1 MSGSY
6 LEKVLGKLAHQLA
19 AYDEA
24 SLMSLWE
31 TYAEKVRRFEPT
43 KAWEE
48 SVLVFCLIQAVRMK
62 NQLFNHHWALS
73 RQAGEGRELDLTALT
88 APEPPRPEEID
99 PKTGRRIKPV
109 EKKQGKLIELKL
121 QESPACK
128 GKPKEGDEE

>member
-1 MSGSY
+1 MAGSY
-6 LEKVLGKLAHQLA
+6 LEKALSKLAHQLA

-48 SVLVFCLIQAVRMK
+48 SVLIFCLIQSVRMK

-73 RQAGEGRELDLTALT
+73 RQAGEGRELDLAALT
-88 APEPPRPEEID
+88 APEPPRMEEE
-99 PKTGRRIKPV
+99 
-109 EKKQGKLIELKL
+109 EKAQEAKRKLGKLIELKP
-121 QESPACK
+121 QGSPACK
-128 GKPKEGDEE
+128 GGEPDEE

>member
-24 SLMSLWE
+24 SLVSLWE

-43 KAWEE
+43 RAWEE
-48 SVLVFCLIQAVRMK
+48 SVLVFCMIQAVRMK

-73 RQAGEGRELDLTALT
+73 RQAGEGRELDLAALT

-99 PKTGRRIKPV
+99 PKTGRRV
-109 EKKQGKLIELKL
+109 EPKERKQGKLLELKPTG
-121 QESPACK
+121 SPACK
-128 GKPKEGDEE
+128 GKPGEDDED